1 MSLVIPNFSSRCS
14 MRLRYSITILHH
26 SQTIDMF
33 PSMYFHVHESAHENE
48 VHISKGW
55 WKCILNFTWD
65 GFCLFGKKLMGDGNT
80 FLKQS
85 SDIMNILTHMTA
97 FSSWLPWLYNPSTI
111 DYHKTDVTLL
121 TFIHEM
127 NTKVIFT
134 QKFSEFLFHR
144 LRFDLAHFD
153 SYAILLCLFLV
164 WLQIIHTIIG
174 NWPLTFHLV
183 PSSGLRSPFFSNTL
197 VYDHIPAK
205 LVNSSTKL
213 MKEYFLGLFYFEF
226 VCRLHTMLKLL
237 PGKSYSIALW
247 ETPSNLNGN
256 ITAWKTVTK
265 SVKYSW
271 F

>member
-1 MSLVIPNFSSRCS
+1 MPCFEHSCTDDNVLSVHYFQTKVSQQLLDWLQLIFVLNADEILMSLVIPNFSSRCS

-134 QKFSEFLFHR
+134 SCFLNF
-144 LRFDLAHFD
+144 FFT
-153 SYAILLCLFLV
+153 S
-164 WLQIIHTIIG
+164 W
-174 NWPLTFHLV
+174 
-183 PSSGLRSPFFSNTL
+183 GLIWRTLIVMLYCCAFF
-197 VYDHIPAK
+197 
-205 LVNSSTKL
+205 
-213 MKEYFLGLFYFEF
+213 
-226 VCRLHTMLKLL
+226 
-237 PGKSYSIALW
+237 
-247 ETPSNLNGN
+247 
-256 ITAWKTVTK
+256 
-265 SVKYSW
+265 
-271 F
+271 